1 MISVLLLWLVP
12 GVCLLWERGAFEGF
26 ARRTSNRKLAL
37 FAPFFLLLLVYAQKP
52 QNQPQLT
59 LPSGQQLVVV
69 NTPAMQMSQQSA
81 NS

>member
-1 MISVLLLWLVP
+1 V
-12 GVCLLWERGAFEGF
+12 
-26 ARRTSNRKLAL
+26 LAL
-37 FAPFFLLLLVYAQKP
+37 GTGRVRGVRPQNLKPQAGTVRAVFLLLLVYAQKP